1 MHSFM
6 NLINHS
12 LNQNLIQ
19 MSFLAIFSVFGIL
32 GMNSVL
38 AQNNSQALSP
48 SELNNINNQPIAPT
62 VSATGV
68 MNAPEQRK
76 PNYQYQDK
84 NGTTITEYKDVNSPT
99 QVNVKTPYTS
109 YEMAPPASVMPG
121 PPQESELISVPSI
134 SIPFS

>member
-1 MHSFM
+1 MHSFV

-12 LNQNLIQ
+12 VNQNLTQ
-19 MSFLAIFSVFGIL
+19 LSFLAVFGLFGIF
-32 GMNSVL
+32 GMGSVQ

-48 SELNNINNQPIAPT
+48 SELNRINNQPIAPA

-76 PNYQYQDK
+76 PNYQYKDK
-84 NGTTITEYKDVNSPT
+84 NGTTITEYKDVNAPT

-109 YEMAPPASVMPG
+109 YEMAPPTSVMPG
-121 PPQESELISVPSI
+121 PPQETDLISVPSI
-134 SIPFS
+134 SIPFK